1 MTCFLFPTAE
11 DKVHKKW
18 KKKIFFYD
26 DFLWSPNLVC
36 LVFSHV
42 KHHKYTEHRLLF
54 FIDNI
59 RVERFQF
66 SKAKPKI
73 IIFKST

>member
-1 MTCFLFPTAE
+1 MIFCGHQTWFVWCFLMLNITNTLNI
-11 DKVHKKW
+11 D
-18 KKKIFFYD
+18 
-26 DFLWSPNLVC
+26 
-36 LVFSHV
+36 
-42 KHHKYTEHRLLF
+42 LF
-54 FIDNI
+54 NFIDNI

>member
-1 MTCFLFPTAE
+1 MIFCGHQTWFVWCFLMSNIRNTLNI
-11 DKVHKKW
+11 D
-18 KKKIFFYD
+18 
-26 DFLWSPNLVC
+26 
-36 LVFSHV
+36 
-42 KHHKYTEHRLLF
+42 LLF

>member
-1 MTCFLFPTAE
+1 MFPTAE
-11 DKVHKKW
+11 DSVHIKMDKKPFFMM
-18 KKKIFFYD
+18 IFLGYQTWFVWC
-26 DFLWSPNLVC
+26 FLMSNITNTLNID
-36 LVFSHV
+36 
-42 KHHKYTEHRLLF
+42 LLF

-73 IIFKST
+73 IIFINT